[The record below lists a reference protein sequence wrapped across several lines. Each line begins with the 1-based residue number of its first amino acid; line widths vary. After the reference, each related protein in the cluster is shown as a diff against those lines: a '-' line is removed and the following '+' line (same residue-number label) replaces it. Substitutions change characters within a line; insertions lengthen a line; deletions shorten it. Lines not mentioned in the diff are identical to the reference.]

1 MTTTNRRI
9 VMKFGGASLASPE
22 HFENVAKIVKRQK
35 TYFPEIVIVVSAM
48 GKTTDELIALAKSCH
63 PNPPRREY
71 DMLISVGE
79 RISMSLLAMV
89 LSRNGFEVIS
99 FTGSQSGIITS
110 NEHSDAK
117 IVDIRPKRIKESLEK
132 NKIVIVAGFQG
143 VSLEG
148 EITTL
153 GRNGSDTT
161 AVALASAL
169 NAEKVAFFKNVKG
182 VYSENPHINKDAAFH
197 SSLTYKEALKIV
209 DNGSDVLCKR
219 SLLLA
224 MKNEMPLQ
232 VLSFEEETHGTYI
245 GNSDSKNKTLT
256 PQFEV

>member
-1 MTTTNRRI
+1 MTTPNKRI
-9 VMKFGGASLASPE
+9 VMKFGGASLASPA
-22 HFENVAKIVKRQK
+22 HFENVANIVEKLKID
-35 TYFPEIVIVVSAM
+35 FPEIILVVSAM

-89 LSRNGFEVIS
+89 LSRKGFDVIS
-99 FTGSQSGIITS
+99 FTGSQSGIITTS
-110 NEHSDAK
+110 EHSDAK
-117 IVDIRPKRIKESLEK
+117 IVDIRPKRIRENLEK
-132 NKIVIVAGFQG
+132 SKIVIVAGFQG

-169 NAEKVAFFKNVKG
+169 NAEKVAFFKDVKG
-182 VYSENPHINKDAAFH
+182 VYSEDPHLNPNANF
-197 SSLTYKEALKIV
+197 YKTLRYDEALQIV
-209 DNGSDVLCKR
+209 EKGCTVLCKR

-224 MKNEMPLQ
+224 KKNKIPLH
-232 VLSFEEETHGTYI
+232 VLSFVEPSDGTLI
-245 GNSDSKNKTLT
+245 LDSEYKNRSST
-256 PQFEV
+256 PNFEV